1 MELEVIVKEGKSPA
15 HSTPI
20 LFVHGYWHAAWCW
33 SEHFLSYFAQ
43 HGYTSYALS
52 LRGHGDSEGRNHLRW
67 TSVADYVAD
76 VTQVV
81 SQMNT
86 LPVLV
91 GHSLG
96 GLIVQK
102 YLDSSQAPAAVLM
115 ASVPPQGVLRW
126 TFRYLIRHP
135 LALLKSTFTMSPI
148 HIINSLKLSQEAFF
162 SENIPE
168 EKLKA
173 YFYQIQDDSYRTYL
187 DMLGLNLPRTKQI
200 ENPILVLGAAS
211 DNVFTKTEVE
221 STARAYNTKAEI
233 FPDMAHDMMLE
244 SGWQAVADRILSWFR
259 EIGL

>member
-1 MELEVIVKEGKSPA
+1 
-15 HSTPI
+15 
-20 LFVHGYWHAAWCW
+20 
-33 SEHFLSYFAQ
+33 
-43 HGYTSYALS
+43 
-52 LRGHGDSEGRNHLRW
+52 
-67 TSVADYVAD
+67 
-76 VTQVV
+76 
-81 SQMNT
+81 
-86 LPVLV
+86 
-91 GHSLG
+91 
-96 GLIVQK
+96 
-102 YLDSSQAPAAVLM
+102 
-115 ASVPPQGVLRW
+115 
-126 TFRYLIRHP
+126 
-135 LALLKSTFTMSPI
+135 MSPI